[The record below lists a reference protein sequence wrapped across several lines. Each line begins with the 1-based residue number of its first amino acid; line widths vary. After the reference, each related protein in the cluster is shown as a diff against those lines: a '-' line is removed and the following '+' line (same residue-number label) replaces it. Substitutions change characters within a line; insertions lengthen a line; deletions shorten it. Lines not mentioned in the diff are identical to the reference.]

1 VKLTGPRVASLK
13 RMWVADS
20 ARGVGLG
27 KRMLEALES
36 EARELGVTTL
46 RLETNRALTEAIS
59 LYRRSGYV
67 EVAPFNADPYA
78 DYWFEKQLT

>member
-1 VKLTGPRVASLK
+1 MKLIGPRVGSLK

-36 EARELGVTTL
+36 EARGLGVATL
-46 RLETNRALTEAIS
+46 QLETNHALTEAIG
-59 LYRRSGYV
+59 LYQRSGYV
-67 EVAPFNADPYA
+67 EVVPFNADPYA
-78 DYWFEKQLT
+78 DHWFEKQLA